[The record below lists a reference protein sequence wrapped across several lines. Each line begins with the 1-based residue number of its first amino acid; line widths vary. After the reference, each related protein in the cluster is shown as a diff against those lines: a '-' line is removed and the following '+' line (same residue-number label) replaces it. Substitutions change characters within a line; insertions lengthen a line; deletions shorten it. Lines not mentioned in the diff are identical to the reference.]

1 MPGINCTTDGLS
13 REGLHRAQS
22 RMRLTR
28 TNERAWR
35 ARPQHVTGPARRIGS
50 SHHPRRRRG
59 AHLCCCCGR
68 TRTQWQVGRTNAA
81 PKQTR
86 RAATRPRA
94 SRRRRSH
101 AKRTAKRRSLECTF
115 HNNGGQ
121 RHQACST
128 DGRCSNQSTQ
138 RRATVTVQRAKGRK
152 RIAEV
157 LRCGQNAQKARP
169 RVLRRTRSRSKLV
182 FLSQP
187 FSRPFS
193 VVTKKTSCC
202 PLSSAQLPSKW
213 RPRAH
218 PWPCDLCGLR

>member
-1 MPGINCTTDGLS
+1 MAKTQTLPQRARTHKTQNTKHSKNTGTGRLS

-68 TRTQWQVGRTNAA
+68 ARTQWQVGRTNAA
-81 PKQTR
+81 PKQR
-86 RAATRPRA
+86 RTRPRA

-138 RRATVTVQRAKGRK
+138 RRATVTVHTTGEGRE

-157 LRCGQNAQKARP
+157 LRGVVRT
-169 RVLRRTRSRSKLV
+169 LRRPDRACSAGRDRGRKLV
-182 FLSQP
+182 FLPSP
-187 FSRPFS
+187 FPD
-193 VVTKKTSCC
+193 
-202 PLSSAQLPSKW
+202 LSPS
-213 RPRAH
+213 
-218 PWPCDLCGLR
+218 

>member
-1 MPGINCTTDGLS
+1 
-13 REGLHRAQS
+13 
-22 RMRLTR
+22 MRLTR

-68 TRTQWQVGRTNAA
+68 ARTQWQVGRTNAA
-81 PKQTR
+81 PKQR
-86 RAATRPRA
+86 RTRPRA

-138 RRATVTVQRAKGRK
+138 RRATVTVHTTGEGRE

-157 LRCGQNAQKARP
+157 LRGVVRT
-169 RVLRRTRSRSKLV
+169 LRRPDRACSAGRDRGRKLV
-182 FLSQP
+182 FLPSP
-187 FSRPFS
+187 FPD
-193 VVTKKTSCC
+193 
-202 PLSSAQLPSKW
+202 LSPS
-213 RPRAH
+213 
-218 PWPCDLCGLR
+218 